1 MEDTLESLE
10 EDSQNNGAGSE
21 GGVADLSRSV
31 SFHNMAGVADGVV
44 EVAMASDFMSATAT
58 FFPPRGDGLPV
69 DPSFVYV
76 LLNRIGVTSGT

>member
-1 MEDTLESLE
+1 MHKVEKKTRASTDSPIVYKDMEDTLESLE

-44 EVAMASDFMSATAT
+44 EVAMA
-58 FFPPRGDGLPV
+58 
-69 DPSFVYV
+69 
-76 LLNRIGVTSGT
+76 